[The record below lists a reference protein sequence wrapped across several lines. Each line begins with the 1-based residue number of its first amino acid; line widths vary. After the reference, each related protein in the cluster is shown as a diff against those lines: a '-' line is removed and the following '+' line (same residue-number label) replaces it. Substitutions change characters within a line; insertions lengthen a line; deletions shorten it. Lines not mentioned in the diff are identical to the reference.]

1 MYGIVPIER
10 RRHDSRIT
18 HGNLVFN
25 DDICCWMAR
34 NCREHQQA
42 GIMTPCQTENDMR
55 TPTPLNHYDDNI
67 RRMLVDL
74 AQRVDELHA
83 YVTAKSYEGRYVAI
97 QDLIATLGKWME
109 QGEAKPWK
117 SKST

>member
-1 MYGIVPIER
+1 
-10 RRHDSRIT
+10 
-18 HGNLVFN
+18 
-25 DDICCWMAR
+25 
-34 NCREHQQA
+34 
-42 GIMTPCQTENDMR
+42 MR
-55 TPTPLNHYDDNI
+55 TPTPLIHYDDNI